1 MIEVKEHEQTS
12 RHCWQAK
19 GPGCQAHYR
28 RDNMQYEKSSFLV
41 LSALIIMMCTPT
53 VLADT
58 NENIT
63 LNVTA
68 IFSGSTAQQLSM
80 EAMTDYPNIN
90 YTVYLTTKLPAD
102 LDLSTQDLILLDLYQ
117 DSLIPSVEQ
126 AVNDAKSNNAAVV
139 VLSPLTE
146 AGLGL
151 GNVNH
156 TEHPYIDQYFYNSG
170 LENHKR
176 LLTYI
181 FVNFFG
187 RDGTILE
194 PIVIPKQG
202 IYHPDSSI
210 PFANVTEYL
219 AWYGDTNGT
228 HHVYDPEKPTVVIL
242 FHTDSY
248 VKNTPEITDSL
259 IREFEAN
266 GVNCVAEYGK
276 LGDALTL
283 VVNTTTITP
292 YLPFDAIINTHS
304 YRIRSY
310 SKTEPIEKGVEY
322 LEALNI
328 PLITAVTGLYRTSP
342 EQWKESNDGIPTSL
356 LGTRVALPELD
367 GAIEFIVVSGE
378 VKDNVTEVYLKAP
391 ITEQV
396 EWLVDRT
403 QSWIKLRHCSNAD
416 KKVAL
421 VYYHHASGKDEV
433 GVMDEGGLDTHA
445 SLINALEALKA
456 EGYDT
461 GDNIPDVE
469 ELMDLMQSQGKN
481 IGVWAP
487 GELDKMVEDGN
498 VTLIPESVYM
508 GWFNGLSEDKRN
520 EVVERWGEPPGEI
533 MVYENET
540 GKYLVI
546 PNIRLG
552 NILLA
557 PQPMRGKG
565 QNDSVMFYDGAVV
578 PHHQYIAFYL
588 WLNKQYEADALVHFG
603 TYGSFEYLPG
613 KQTGLDITSCWPA
626 ILIQDMPHL
635 YLYTIDGTAGA
646 TQAKRRSNAVII
658 DYLTPPL
665 VASGLYGNLSNLDN
679 ELLMYDLSGEELV
692 KQQYRESIIK
702 QCEELNLDYD
712 LGVNLTEIASNTTE
726 FDLFK
731 DDLSNHLYTLKNQ
744 YIPHGLHTLGEPPE
758 DDSLVSMV
766 ISMLGRDFRQYVEN
780 NSISDNDT
788 RLLVS
793 EVIINGTSPED
804 AQNSVLGTLSGNMTE
819 FLNTSIT
826 YSNNLNASNVEVDRL
841 IAGLNGEFI
850 SPGSGGDPVR
860 TPDSIP
866 TGRNLYSF
874 RSDEIPTKAAWDVGV
889 EMGDQLLEQYLEDNG
904 TYPQKVAVFLWA
916 TETMKHQGVM
926 ESEIMYLMGVKP
938 EWNAWGRPTSV
949 ELISAE
955 DLGRPRIDVV
965 IVPSGV
971 YRDTFPEKF
980 ALLDKAV
987 RAAATANDTDL
998 YPNYVNQSFM
1008 ATYEW
1013 LIDNGYNESVASEY
1027 SMIRIFSASEGSYGP
1042 SISVPIGASGSWE
1055 DDSVIG
1061 NYFIDGWGYAYGENL
1076 WGEQLQDIFRQNLD
1090 GVEVITHS
1098 VSSNNYGV
1106 LYGDGYFSDLGGLAL
1121 AIRTVSGETPEIY
1134 LSNLRDPTNPVV
1146 ETLSQFLVK
1155 ELRTRN
1161 LNPEWIKGMME
1172 HEYYGSSIMSSGLEN
1187 LWGWEV
1193 TTPDI
1198 ITDDMWNEM
1207 YEVYIQD
1214 KYDLGLDERFQQEN
1228 PWARQSMLARMLEAT
1243 RKLDADGKP
1252 YWDAPE
1258 EVIQALTKEYAESVA
1273 ENGVT
1278 CCHHTCGNPT
1288 FDEYVNG
1295 IMSVPGIVSEET
1307 AAEYNTKMYEATY
1320 RTTQTTTEVAE
1331 KKHSS
1336 GSGTGEVKVVQAG
1349 TGNQTIE
1356 STSGYGTNLKE
1367 EPTLEST
1374 PQQDDLLEGY
1384 EMTKESVEPETDSMT
1399 FSAVDI
1405 MGIVMV
1411 LALLGIVA
1419 YGWRKRS

>member
-1 MIEVKEHEQTS
+1 
-12 RHCWQAK
+12 
-19 GPGCQAHYR
+19 
-28 RDNMQYEKSSFLV
+28 MQYEKTSFLV
-41 LSALIIMMCTPT
+41 LSALVIMMCTPT
-53 VLADT
+53 AFADT

-80 EAMTDYPNIN
+80 EAMKDYPNIN
-90 YTVYLTTKLPAD
+90 YTVYLTTKLPSD

-117 DSLIPSVEQ
+117 DGYISSVEQ
-126 AVNDAKSNNAAVV
+126 AVSDARDKNNATVV

-146 AGLGL
+146 AGLAL
-151 GNVNH
+151 GTVNN
-156 TEHPYIDQYFYNSG
+156 TEYPYIDEYFDNSG

-187 RDGTILE
+187 MNGTVLE

-202 IYHPDSSI
+202 IYHPDSSV

-259 IREFEAN
+259 IREFEAK
-266 GVNCVAEYGK
+266 GVNCVAEYGN
-276 LGDALTL
+276 LGDALKL
-283 VVNTTTITP
+283 VMNTTTITP

-310 SKTEPIEKGVEY
+310 SSTEPIEKGVEY
-322 LEALNI
+322 LKTLNV

-342 EQWKESNDGIPTSL
+342 EQWKEGNEGIPTSL

-378 VKDNVTEVYLKAP
+378 VKDNVTEVYHKAP
-391 ITEQV
+391 IAEQV
-396 EWLVDRT
+396 EWLVNRT
-403 QSWIKLRHCSNAD
+403 QSWIKLRHCNNAD

-421 VYYHHASGKDEV
+421 IYYHHASGKAEV

-445 SLINALEALKA
+445 SLINVLKALKA

-461 GDNIPDVE
+461 GDHIPDVD
-469 ELMDLMQSQGKN
+469 ELLDMMQSQGKN
-481 IGVWAP
+481 VGVWAP
-487 GELDKMVEDGN
+487 GELKKMVENGN
-498 VTLIPESVYM
+498 VTLIPESVYLE
-508 GWFNGLSEDKRN
+508 WFNELPEDKRN
-520 EVVERWGEPPGEI
+520 EVIERWGEPPGNI

-540 GKYLVI
+540 GKYIVI
-546 PNIRLG
+546 PNIRFG

-565 QNDSVMFYDGAVV
+565 QNDSVMFYDEAVV

-588 WLNKQYEADALVHFG
+588 WLNKQYEADAIVHFG

-613 KQTGLDITSCWPA
+613 KQTGLDVTSCWPA

-665 VASGLYGNLSNLDN
+665 VASGLYGNLSNLEN

-692 KQQYRESIIK
+692 KQQYRESIIS
-702 QCEELNLDYD
+702 QCEELNLGYD

-731 DDLSNHLYTLKNQ
+731 EDLSNYLYTLKNQ
-744 YIPHGLHTLGEPPE
+744 YMPYGLHTLGEVPKG
-758 DDSLVSMV
+758 DSLVSMV
-766 ISMLGRDFRQYVEN
+766 ISMLGSDFRQYVEN

-788 RLLVS
+788 RQLIS

-804 AQNSVLGTLSGNMTE
+804 AQSMVLGTLSENMTE
-819 FLNTSIT
+819 FLNTSLT
-826 YSNNLNASNVEVDRL
+826 YSENLNASSVEIDRL
-841 IAGLNGEFI
+841 LAGLNGEFI
-850 SPGSGGDPVR
+850 PPGSGGDPVR
-860 TPDSIP
+860 TPDAIP

-874 RSDEIPTKAAWDVGV
+874 RSDEIPTKAAWNVGV
-889 EMGDQLLEQYLEDNG
+889 EMGDQLLEQCKDNG
-904 TYPQKVAVFLWA
+904 TYPQKVAVYLWA

-938 EWNAWGRPTSV
+938 VWSAASGRPTSV
-949 ELISAE
+949 KLIPAE
-955 DLGRPRIDVV
+955 ELGRPRIDVV

-971 YRDTFPEKF
+971 YRDTFPDKLT
-980 ALLDKAV
+980 LLDKAV
-987 RAAATANDTDL
+987 KLAAMANDTEL
-998 YPNYVNQSFM
+998 YPNYVKQNSM

-1013 LIDNGYNESVASEY
+1013 LIENGYNESVASEY

-1055 DDSVIG
+1055 DESVIG

-1076 WGEQLQDIFRQNLD
+1076 WGEQLQDLFRQNLD

-1098 VSSNNYGV
+1098 ISSNNYGV

-1121 AIRTVSGETPEIY
+1121 AIRTVSGETPSIY
-1134 LSNLRDPTNPVV
+1134 LSNLRDPANPVV
-1146 ETLSQFLVK
+1146 ETLSEFLVK

-1161 LNPEWIKGMME
+1161 LNPEWIEAMME
-1172 HEYYGSSIMSSGLEN
+1172 SDYYGSSILSSGLEN

-1193 TTPDI
+1193 TTPDL

-1207 YEVYIQD
+1207 YDVYIQD
-1214 KYDLGLDERFQQEN
+1214 KYNLGMEEFFNENN
-1228 PWARQSMLARMLEAT
+1228 PWAQQSMLARMLEST
-1243 RKLDADGKP
+1243 RKG
-1252 YWDAPE
+1252 YWDASE
-1258 EVIQALTKEYAESVA
+1258 DIIETLTAKYVESVA

-1288 FDEYVNG
+1288 LDEYVNG
-1295 IMSVPGIVSEET
+1295 IMSIPGVVDEET
-1307 AAEYNTKMYEATY
+1307 AEEYNRLMQE
-1320 RTTQTTTEVAE
+1320 TTGSSSQKPAE
-1331 KKHSS
+1331 SSTSSHSSHSS
-1336 GSGTGEVKVVQAG
+1336 GSVTVVNS
-1349 TGNQTIE
+1349 TSTNTNSGNQTTE
-1356 STSGYGTNLKE
+1356 SGEGYGTNVEQAPAPKS
-1367 EPTLEST
+1367 ST
-1374 PQQDDLLEGY
+1374 QASDYVEGY
-1384 EMTKESVEPETDSMT
+1384 EMTKESTEKESGGMP
-1399 FSAVDI
+1399 FSGAD
-1405 MGIVMV
+1405 
-1411 LALLGIVA
+1411 LLGAIFVVLCLA
-1419 YGWRKRS
+1419 GIYVGFHKKNK

>member
-1 MIEVKEHEQTS
+1 
-12 RHCWQAK
+12 
-19 GPGCQAHYR
+19 
-28 RDNMQYEKSSFLV
+28 MQYKKTSFLI
-41 LSALIIMMCTPT
+41 LSALVLILCTP
-53 VLADT
+53 VSLAET
-58 NENIT
+58 NDNIT

-80 EAMTDYPNIN
+80 EAMKDNPNIN
-90 YTVYLTTKLPAD
+90 YTAYLTTKIPSN
-102 LDLSTQDLILLDLYQ
+102 LDLSKQDMILLDLYIEGH
-117 DSLIPSVEQ
+117 IPTIEQ
-126 AVNDAKSNNAAVV
+126 AVNNAKDGNNATVV
-139 VLSPLTE
+139 ILSPLTE
-146 AGLGL
+146 AGLAL

-156 TEHPYIDQYFYNSG
+156 TEHPYITQYFDNSG

-176 LLTYI
+176 LFTYLL
-181 FVNFFG
+181 VNFFG
-187 RDGTILE
+187 ADGTVLE

-210 PFANVTEYL
+210 PFANVSEYL
-219 AWYGDTNGT
+219 TWYEENDGNR
-228 HHVYDPEKPTVVIL
+228 HVYDPEKPTVVIL

-266 GVNCVAEYGK
+266 DINCVAEYGN

-283 VVNTTTITP
+283 VMNTTTITP

-310 SKTEPIEKGVEY
+310 STTDSIEQGVDY
-322 LEALNI
+322 LEALNV
-328 PLITAVTGLYRTSP
+328 PLITAVTGMYQTTP
-342 EQWKESNDGIPTSL
+342 EQWKESNEGIPTSL

-378 VKDNVTEVYLKAP
+378 VKDSVTEVYHKAP
-391 ITEQV
+391 IDEQV
-396 EWLVDRT
+396 EWLVNRT
-403 QSWIKLRHCSNAD
+403 LAWTKLRHCSNAD

-421 VYYHHASGKDEV
+421 IYYHHASGKDEV

-445 SLINALEALKA
+445 SLVNVLKELKE

-461 GDNIPDVE
+461 GHYLPDVDS
-469 ELMDLMQSQGKN
+469 LVDLMQSQGKN

-487 GELDKMVEDGN
+487 GELENMVKNGN
-498 VTLIPESVYM
+498 VTLIPESVYLE
-508 GWFNGLSEDKRN
+508 WFNELSEDKRN
-520 EVVERWGEPPGEI
+520 EVTERWGEAPGEI

-540 GKYLVI
+540 GKYIVI
-546 PNIRLG
+546 PNIQFG

-565 QNDSVMFYDGAVV
+565 QNESVMFYDEAVV

-613 KQTGLDITSCWPA
+613 KQTGLDVTSCWPA

-635 YLYTIDGTAGA
+635 YLYTMDGTAGA

-658 DYLTPPL
+658 DYMTPPL
-665 VASGLYGNLSNLDN
+665 VAAGLYGNLTILEN

-692 KQQYRESIIK
+692 KQQYRESIVR

-712 LGVNLTEIASNTTE
+712 LNVNLTTMAANITE

-731 DDLSNHLYTLKNQ
+731 EDLSNYLYTLKNQ
-744 YIPHGLHTLGEPPE
+744 YMPYGLHTLGEPPE
-758 DDSLVSMV
+758 GNSLVSMV
-766 ISMLGRDFRQYVEN
+766 ISMLGSDFKQYVKD
-780 NSISDNDT
+780 NSISDNGT
-788 RLLVS
+788 RLLIS

-804 AQNSVLGTLSGNMTE
+804 AQNMVLGTLSDNMTE
-819 FLNTSIT
+819 FLNTSLL
-826 YSNNLNASNVEVDRL
+826 YSANMDDSRVEVARL

-850 SPGSGGDPVR
+850 PPGSGGDPVR
-860 TPDSIP
+860 TPDALP

-874 RSDEIPTKAAWDVGV
+874 RSDEIPTKAAWNVGV
-889 EMGDQLLEQYLEDNG
+889 EMADQLLEQYLADNS

-938 EWNAWGRPTSV
+938 AWNAYGRPATV
-949 ELISAE
+949 QLIPAAE
-955 DLGRPRIDVV
+955 LGRPRIDVV

-971 YRDTFPEKF
+971 YRDTFPDKLT
-980 ALLDKAV
+980 LLDKAIKLAS
-987 RAAATANDTDL
+987 AAQDTEL
-998 YPNYVNQSFM
+998 YPNYVNQSSTV
-1008 ATYEW
+1008 TYEW
-1013 LIDNGYNESVASEY
+1013 LIENGYNESVASQY
-1027 SMIRIFSASEGSYGP
+1027 STIRIFSASEGSYGP

-1061 NYFIDGWGYAYGENL
+1061 NYFIDGWGYAYGEKL
-1076 WGEQLQDIFRQNLD
+1076 WGEQLQDLFRQNLD

-1106 LYGDGYFSDLGGLAL
+1106 LYGDGYFSDLGGLSL
-1121 AIRTVSGETPEIY
+1121 AIRTVSGETPDIY
-1134 LSNLRDPTNPVV
+1134 LSNLRDPSNPVV

-1172 HEYYGSSIMSSGLEN
+1172 YEYYGSSIMSSGLEN

-1193 TTPDI
+1193 TTPDL
-1198 ITDDMWNEM
+1198 ITDDMWDEM

-1214 KYDLGLDERFQQEN
+1214 KYDLGMEEFFNENN
-1228 PWARQSMLARMLEAT
+1228 PWARQSMLARMLEAS
-1243 RKLDADGKP
+1243 RKD
-1252 YWDAPE
+1252 YWDASN
-1258 EVIQALTKEYAESVA
+1258 EVIQALTAEYAESVA

-1288 FDEYVNG
+1288 LDEYVNG
-1295 IMSVPGIVSEET
+1295 IMSVPGVVSEET
-1307 AAEYNTKMYEATY
+1307 AAEYNNQMYEATY
-1320 RTTQTTTEVAE
+1320 RTRQTTTEVTEDTE
-1331 KKHSS
+1331 KKSSS
-1336 GSGTGEVKVVQAG
+1336 GGGTGEAKIVESG
-1349 TGNQTIE
+1349 SSNQTIE
-1356 STSGYGTNLKE
+1356 SIAGYGMDLTE
-1367 EPTLEST
+1367 EPGLKST
-1374 PQQDDLLEGY
+1374 QQDNYVEGY
-1384 EMTKESVEPETDSMT
+1384 EMTSETIEPETSSAT
-1399 FSAVDI
+1399 FSAVDV
-1405 MGIVMV
+1405 MGIVIV
-1411 LALLGIVA
+1411 FALLGIIG
-1419 YGWRKRS
+1419 YGWRKKS

>member
-1 MIEVKEHEQTS
+1 
-12 RHCWQAK
+12 
-19 GPGCQAHYR
+19 
-28 RDNMQYEKSSFLV
+28 MQYEKISFLI
-41 LSALIIMMCTPT
+41 LSALVVMMCTPT
-53 VLADT
+53 AFADT

-80 EAMTDYPNIN
+80 EAMKDYPNIN
-90 YTVYLTTKLPAD
+90 YTVYLTTKLPSN

-117 DSLIPSVEQ
+117 DGYISSVEQ
-126 AVNDAKSNNAAVV
+126 AVSDARDKNNATVV

-146 AGLGL
+146 AGLAL
-151 GNVNH
+151 GTVNN
-156 TEHPYIDQYFYNSG
+156 TEYPYIEEYFDNSG

-181 FVNFFG
+181 FANFFEMN
-187 RDGTILE
+187 GTVLE

-202 IYHPDSSI
+202 IYHPDSSV

-259 IREFEAN
+259 IREFEAK
-266 GVNCVAEYGK
+266 GINCVAEYGN
-276 LGDALTL
+276 LGDALQL
-283 VVNTTTITP
+283 VMNTTTITP

-310 SKTEPIEKGVEY
+310 SSTEPIEKGVEY
-322 LEALNI
+322 LKTLNV

-342 EQWKESNDGIPTSL
+342 EQWKEGNEGIPTSL

-378 VKDNVTEVYLKAP
+378 VKDNVTEVYHKAP
-391 ITEQV
+391 IAEQV
-396 EWLVDRT
+396 EWLVNRT

-421 VYYHHASGKDEV
+421 IYYHHASGKDEV

-445 SLINALEALKA
+445 SLINVLEALKE

-461 GDNIPDVE
+461 GDHIPDVD
-469 ELMDLMQSQGKN
+469 ELLDMMQSQGKN
-481 IGVWAP
+481 VGVWAP
-487 GELDKMVEDGN
+487 GELKKMVEN
-498 VTLIPESVYM
+498 ESVTLIPESVYLE
-508 GWFNGLSEDKRN
+508 WFNELSEDKRN
-520 EVVERWGEPPGEI
+520 EVIERWGEPPGDI

-540 GKYLVI
+540 GKYIEI
-546 PNIRLG
+546 PNIRFG

-565 QNDSVMFYDGAVV
+565 QNDSVMFYDEAVV

-588 WLNKQYEADALVHFG
+588 WLNKQYEADAIVHFG

-613 KQTGLDITSCWPA
+613 KQTGLDVTSCWPA

-665 VASGLYGNLSNLDN
+665 VASGLYGNLSNLEN

-692 KQQYRESIIK
+692 KQQYRESIIS

-731 DDLSNHLYTLKNQ
+731 DDLSNYLYTLKNQ
-744 YIPHGLHTLGEPPE
+744 YMPYGLHTLGEPPE
-758 DDSLVSMV
+758 GDSLVSMV
-766 ISMLGRDFRQYVEN
+766 ISMLGSDFRQYVEN

-788 RLLVS
+788 KQLIS

-804 AQNSVLGTLSGNMTE
+804 AQNMVLGTLSDNMTE
-819 FLNTSIT
+819 FLNTSLT
-826 YSNNLNASNVEVDRL
+826 YSKNLNASGVEIERL
-841 IAGLNGEFI
+841 LAGLNGEFI
-850 SPGSGGDPVR
+850 PPGSGGDPVR
-860 TPDSIP
+860 TPDAIP

-874 RSDEIPTKAAWDVGV
+874 RSDEIPTKAAWNVGV
-889 EMGDQLLEQYLEDNG
+889 EMGDQLLEQCLADNG

-938 EWNAWGRPTSV
+938 VWSAASGRPTSV
-949 ELISAE
+949 QLIPAE
-955 DLGRPRIDVV
+955 ELGRPRIDVV

-971 YRDTFPEKF
+971 YRDTFPDKLT
-980 ALLDKAV
+980 LLDKAV
-987 RAAATANDTDL
+987 KLAAMANDTEL
-998 YPNYVNQSFM
+998 YSNYVKQNSM

-1013 LIDNGYNESVASEY
+1013 LIENGYNESVASEY

-1055 DDSVIG
+1055 DESVIG

-1076 WGEQLQDIFRQNLD
+1076 WGEQLQDLFRQNLD

-1098 VSSNNYGV
+1098 ISSNNYGV

-1121 AIRTVSGETPEIY
+1121 AIRTVSGETPSIY

-1146 ETLSQFLVK
+1146 ETLSEFLVK

-1161 LNPEWIKGMME
+1161 LNPEWIEAMMKYD
-1172 HEYYGSSIMSSGLEN
+1172 YYGSSILSSGLEN

-1193 TTPDI
+1193 TTPDM

-1207 YEVYIQD
+1207 YDVYIQD
-1214 KYDLGLDERFQQEN
+1214 KYNLGMEEFFNENN
-1228 PWARQSMLARMLEAT
+1228 PWAQQSMLARMLEAT
-1243 RKLDADGKP
+1243 RKG
-1252 YWDAPE
+1252 YWDASE
-1258 EVIQALTKEYAESVA
+1258 EIIETLTAKYVESVA

-1288 FDEYVNG
+1288 LDEYVNG
-1295 IMSVPGIVSEET
+1295 IMSIPGVVDEET
-1307 AAEYNTKMYEATY
+1307 AEEYNRLMQE
-1320 RTTQTTTEVAE
+1320 TTGSSSQKPAE
-1331 KKHSS
+1331 SSSSSHSS
-1336 GSGTGEVKVVQAG
+1336 HSTGSAIVVNS
-1349 TGNQTIE
+1349 TSTNTNSGNQTAE
-1356 STSGYGTNLKE
+1356 SGEGYGTNAEQAPAPKS
-1367 EPTLEST
+1367 ST
-1374 PQQDDLLEGY
+1374 QASDYVEGY
-1384 EMTKESVEPETDSMT
+1384 EMTKESTEKESGGMP
-1399 FSAVDI
+1399 FSGADI
-1405 MGIVMV
+1405 LGALFVVFCLGGIYMGFH
-1411 LALLGIVA
+1411 
-1419 YGWRKRS
+1419 KKNK